1 MSAALRTFALFVA
14 AAVAEIG
21 GCYLPFLWLRK
32 GRSPLLLAPAAVSL
46 AAFAW
51 LLSLQPSAAGR
62 TYAAYA
68 GVYVAIALAWLWIVE
83 AQRPDRWD
91 VLGAAVAIAGMSII
105 AFAPHR
111 R

>member
-1 MSAALRTFALFVA
+1 MSGALRTFALFVA
-14 AAVAEIG
+14 AAVAEIA
-21 GCYLPFLWLRK
+21 GCYLPYLWLRK

-46 AAFAW
+46 ATFAW

-68 GVYVAIALAWLWIVE
+68 GVYVAIALVWLWLVD

-91 VLGAAVAIAGMSII
+91 VLGAAVAIAGMCII

-111 R
+111 P